1 MPKFGIILFLVS
13 VKWTVLSVSLWEM
26 LKRKLKREHFIFKSK
41 VKTQIKYLHSNF
53 MQCITVESTDLIY
66 VSKISIQKTHPFQF
80 TENSDMRRA
89 SKQICII
96 YNSFSLWIKS
106 QSLANQICK
115 LKNIRPFSISS
126 YIHIDTVH
134 NFSFVSH
141 EFDCDLRQWTWF
153 RAFTI
158 QQTKCHK
165 RVLSPCTRR
174 NLQWIS

>member
-1 MPKFGIILFLVS
+1 MWFVLQNCFCQSTKWRLNTRCCKLHYSRKWMPKCGIILFLVS
-13 VKWTVLSVSLWEM
+13 AKWTVLAVSLWEM

-96 YNSFSLWIKS
+96 YKIHSHYESSHNHW
-106 QSLANQICK
+106 QI
-115 LKNIRPFSISS
+115 R
-126 YIHIDTVH
+126 
-134 NFSFVSH
+134 FVNWKIFVRFQFH
-141 EFDCDLRQWTWF
+141 RTF
-153 RAFTI
+153 I
-158 QQTKCHK
+158 
-165 RVLSPCTRR
+165 
-174 NLQWIS
+174 